1 MSPSPRHPLTLVW
14 RSASASALLALVLGG
29 LHAVRTIG
37 TRTWVLEFQAGLP
50 STFTEKAAAIV
61 QATAIEGFGFFALGL
76 VLAAL
81 ALLLARVLPHLR
93 ADEEGGGFGAGLLL
107 ALGAFFGWIELAWIA
122 EDALDFLTRPAVI
135 ALDLAGVLGLLLGL
149 VAYDQLVRR
158 CPWTPRAAVAS
169 ALGTLIAADLAT
181 RLALRMLMSGEEGW
195 RDPTLLVTAGVIYL
209 AAVPLGGA
217 LAWLLRRPSAWLVA
231 RVRRRPVLP
240 RSIAVAAWAVLASC
254 GLWTAFHFELSPL
267 GSAPDYGTLPGRVPA
282 GAERPRPNVVFVTVD
297 TLRADH
303 LSCYGYPR
311 PTSPFLDSL
320 AAEGTRVAD
329 AAAAASWTK
338 PATGTILTGLY
349 PSRHGA
355 LYHGSLLHLPEGKQ
369 TLAEAFQELGYVT
382 AGFVANPN
390 LKRVFAF
397 DRGFDTYFDSPVE
410 DTVTLACIRGSGFGA
425 ILMTLL
431 RHQFNWNYENDFRA
445 MNREVLA
452 WVEKNHRQPFFLYA
466 HYIDP
471 HIPYDPPAAYREQ
484 FAQDHGWV
492 FFNERKRR
500 VGIDLYDGEIRYTDD
515 GLKELVTRLEQ
526 LEAWENTLFVLTSD
540 HGEEFF
546 EHGYIGHG
554 FSLYQ
559 GVVHVPLI
567 LRGPGVPA
575 GAVHAEPV
583 EIVDLAAT
591 VLSLAGRERVDF
603 GDGTS
608 FHTRLG
614 AAAPG
619 TEAPL
624 PEPIFLESEFGQD
637 DTNHRAFVFTG
648 ARVGPWK
655 LVLTEE
661 NQFFPPDRHG
671 REALY
676 DLARDPNEKSN
687 LFRDPEHQALIQGI
701 LERLRAHAQF
711 LTEQGFRDVPPAAL
725 TPEIEA
731 GLKALGYIGGG

>member
-1 MSPSPRHPLTLVW
+1 MSPSRPALAAWLRCG
-14 RSASASALLALVLGG
+14 SAFALLALVLGG
-29 LHAVRTIG
+29 IHAVRTIG
-37 TRTWVLEFQAGLP
+37 GRTWVLEFQAGLP
-50 STFTEKAAAIV
+50 SPWSEKLAAIV
-61 QATAIEGFGFFALGL
+61 QATAIEGFGFLALGL
-76 VLAAL
+76 AL
-81 ALLLARVLPHLR
+81 GGIALGLMRFLPHLR
-93 ADEEGGGFGAGLLL
+93 GDEEGGGFGAGLVL
-107 ALGAFFGWIELAWIA
+107 ALGGFFGFVELAWIA

-135 ALDLAGVLGLLLGL
+135 ALDLAGVLGVLVGL
-149 VAYDQLVRR
+149 VVYDQLVRR
-158 CPWTPRAAVAS
+158 CPWTPRAALPS
-169 ALGTLIAADLAT
+169 ALGSLLAAALAT
-181 RLALRMLMSGEEGW
+181 SIALRILMSGEEGW
-195 RDPTLLVTAGVIYL
+195 RNPTLMATAGVVYL
-209 AAVPLGGA
+209 LAVPAGGLVA
-217 LAWLLRRPSAWLVA
+217 RLLARPSTWLVA
-231 RVRRRPVLP
+231 RVRQGPLVP
-240 RSIAVAAWAVLASC
+240 RAVAWAGWAALAGA
-254 GLWTAFHFELSPL
+254 GLWTAFHWELSPL
-267 GSAPDYGTLPGRVPA
+267 GKTPSYATLPA
-282 GAERPRPNVVFVTVD
+282 RPGPGGPNVVFVTVD

-329 AAAAASWTK
+329 AISAASWTK
-338 PATGTILTGLY
+338 PATGTILTGLH

-369 TLAEAFQELGYVT
+369 TLAEGFQERGYVT
-382 AGFVANPN
+382 GGFVANPN

-410 DTVTLACIRGSGFGA
+410 DTVTLACIRGSAFGA

-431 RHQFNWNYENDFRA
+431 RHQFNWNYENDIRA

-471 HIPYDPPAAYREQ
+471 HIPYDPPAVYREQ
-484 FAQDHGWV
+484 FAQDHGMAL
-492 FFNERKRR
+492 FNDRKRR

-515 GLKELVTRLEQ
+515 GLKELVTRLQQ
-526 LEAWENTLFVLTSD
+526 LGAWENTLFVLTSD

-559 GVVHVPLI
+559 EVVHVPLI

-575 GAVHAEPV
+575 GLVHEEPV
-583 EIVDLAAT
+583 QIVDLAAT
-591 VLSLAGRERVDF
+591 VLALAGRERVDF
-603 GDGTS
+603 GDGAS
-608 FHTRLG
+608 FHRRLG
-614 AAAPG
+614 VRRGQDALG
-619 TEAPL
+619 DPL
-624 PEPIFLESEFGQD
+624 FMESEFGQD

-648 ARVGPWK
+648 ARLGPWK

-676 DLARDPNEKSN
+676 HLGEDPGEKKN
-687 LFRDPEHQALIQGI
+687 LFHESEYQPLIQGL

-711 LTEQGFRDVPPAAL
+711 LASQGFRDVPPAAL

-731 GLKALGYIGGG
+731 GLRALGYIGAE